1 VTSSCMCW
9 PCVNQGLLLVNFG
22 VLIGADIDM
31 DGNVGLLIADGAPTS
46 IHLFGP
52 QAGVGDIQ

>member
-1 VTSSCMCW
+1 M
-9 PCVNQGLLLVNFG
+9 LLVNFG

-31 DGNVGLLIADGAPTS
+31 DGNVGFLIADGAPTS

-52 QAGVGDIQ
+52 QARVGDIQRVCSH